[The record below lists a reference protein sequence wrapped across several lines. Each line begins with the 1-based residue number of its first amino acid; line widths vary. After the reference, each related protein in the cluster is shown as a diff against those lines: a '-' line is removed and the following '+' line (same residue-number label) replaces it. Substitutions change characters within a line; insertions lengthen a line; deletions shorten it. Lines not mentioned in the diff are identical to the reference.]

1 MKLLLILRTIAVI
14 VAVAS
19 LLLSFITADAVH
31 DRLRRIAKLATFGAL
46 SAHLAAELDRVCGKR
61 APWTKLLVP
70 LAGIAIAIRTF
81 KGGALPLG
89 TIALLAAVD
98 VALTAFAVVI
108 VLRVVRREP
117 DTYPEDALEREL
129 DRLTPGPVNRYM
141 ATELVIMASAVRYL
155 CGGFRHALPPGFS
168 YVRRWAS
175 MPLFI
180 AMPVLIVPEMIAFD
194 FVLWNAGWWR
204 LLSDVLHVYAML
216 WAIGVAATAR
226 MRPHRVDDARVR
238 LRFGCLRRLDL
249 ERANIASARV
259 HGTVASEF
267 KRALRRA
274 GDAVTLTLD
283 GVPAVELTLR
293 EPVIVRSI
301 SGRDRPVCRVFVAAD
316 DPAAFATALAA

>member
-19 LLLSFITADAVH
+19 LLLSFIAADAVH
-31 DRLRRIAKLATFGAL
+31 ERLRRIAKLATFGAL
-46 SAHLAAELDRVCGKR
+46 GAQLAAELDRVLGKR

-70 LAGIAIAIRTF
+70 LVGIAIAIRTF
-81 KGGALPLG
+81 RGGTLPLG
-89 TIALLAAVD
+89 TIAVLAAAD
-98 VALTAFAVVI
+98 IALTAFAIAVVVR
-108 VLRVVRREP
+108 VLRREP

-129 DRLTPGPVNRYM
+129 DRFTPGPVNRYM
-141 ATELVIMASAVRYL
+141 AMELVLMASAVRFL
-155 CGGFRHALPPGFS
+155 CGGFRSPLPPGFS

-180 AMPVLIVPEMIAFD
+180 AMPLLIVPEMIAFD

-204 LLSDVLHVYAML
+204 LASDALHVYAML

-226 MRPHRVDDARVR
+226 TRPHRCDAEQVR

-249 ERANIASARV
+249 ERANIATVRV
-259 HGTVASEF
+259 HGTIAGDL

-274 GDAVTLTLD
+274 RDAVTLTLD

-293 EPVIVRSI
+293 EPVVVRSI
-301 SGRDRPVCRVFVAAD
+301 TGRTRCVRRVFVAAD
-316 DPAAFATALAA
+316 DPAAFAAALAA